1 MNRSLSLL
9 IVALVVALE
18 RPAPVLAQAAFSD
31 VPAANRS
38 LYNAVQDLA
47 AKGILR
53 GAPDG
58 TLGGNRAMTRGEC
71 FLAFNRIMA
80 WFYGQVVHTPSPY
93 PRAPSSA
100 PLPVAGPFADMPNPD
115 SEVGD
120 AAVFLSHIGVLSG
133 YPDQTLKLR
142 RPMTHDEFAAALQR
156 LLRWMDQELVLLGFA
171 GLEAPPGDRARN

>member
-1 MNRSLSLL
+1 MNRALSLL

-18 RPAPVLAQAAFSD
+18 RPAPALAQAAFSD

-38 LYNAVQDLA
+38 VYNAVQDLA

-58 TLGGNRAMTRGEC
+58 TFGGNRAMTRGEC
-71 FLAFNRIMA
+71 FLAFNRTLQ
-80 WFYGQVVHTPSPY
+80 WFYGQLANTPSPY

-100 PLPVAGPFADMPNPD
+100 PLPVSGPFADMPNSD

-120 AAVFLSHIGVLSG
+120 AVGFLSHIGLLNG

-142 RPMTHDEFAAALQR
+142 RPMTHDESAAALQR
-156 LLRWMDQELVLLGFA
+156 LLRWMDQEMVLLGFA
-171 GLEAPPGDRARN
+171 PAEAPSGGRPPK